1 VTSAPVPAQVTY
13 LRRLGLFSGVMMVI
27 GGIIGSGIFRNP
39 SVVPRLVHTGS
50 LTLAVWVLGGAIAMT
65 GAFIFSELGAR
76 RPHAGGGYV
85 YLREAYGSLPAFLYA
100 WSLLLVIATG
110 AIAAVAITF
119 ANYVV
124 ALTDV
129 DLRATV
135 PIAMAA
141 VVALTGINYIGVEPG
156 ALTQNIFTV
165 LKLVAL
171 AALILIGLLA
181 GGGQQAESTPAP
193 GPPGSLPLAIGS
205 ALVPVLFSYGG
216 WQQTNFIA
224 GEIRS
229 PERNLPRA
237 IVIGVAIVVVI
248 YVLTNLAYLR
258 ALGAGGLAAS
268 TAPAADAMGR
278 LLGPTGT
285 TFIALAI
292 AVSTFG
298 FLDLVILVTPR
309 VYQAMASDGL
319 FFPSMAALHP
329 KYHTPSVALIF
340 QATWALLLV
349 YSGEYEALAAY
360 VVFGDWIFFGLAA
373 STLLVFRRRDRMAG
387 APAPAVSTPLF
398 PLSVFLFMLAA
409 LYVVVGSI
417 ASNPGDALKGAV
429 LILAGIPV
437 YWFWRRRA

>member
-1 VTSAPVPAQVTY
+1 VPSQVTY

-39 SVVPRLVHTGS
+39 SVVPRLVHTGP

-76 RPHAGGGYV
+76 RPEAGGGYV

-119 ANYVV
+119 ANYAV
-124 ALTDV
+124 ALANL

-135 PIAMAA
+135 PLAMSA
-141 VVALTGINYIGVEPG
+141 VVVLTGINYVGVQPG
-156 ALTQNIFTV
+156 AVTQNIFTV
-165 LKLVAL
+165 LKL
-171 AALILIGLLA
+171 AALGVLILVGLLVR
-181 GGGQQAESTPAP
+181 GGRPLEPAS
-193 GPPGSLPLAIGS
+193 PPALQGSLTLAIGS

-224 GEIRS
+224 GEIRN

-237 IVIGVAIVVVI
+237 IVTGVAIVVVV
-248 YVLTNLAYLR
+248 YVLANVAYLR
-258 ALGAGGLAAS
+258 ALGAQGLAAS

-278 LLGPTGT
+278 LLGPAGT

-309 VYQAMASDGL
+309 VYQTMASDGL
-319 FFPSMAALHP
+319 FFPSMAKLHP
-329 KYHTPSVALIF
+329 KYRTPSVALIV
-340 QATWALLLV
+340 QAIWALALV

-373 STLLVFRRRDRMAG
+373 STLLVFRQRDRVAG
-387 APAPAVSTPLF
+387 APLPAISTPFF
-398 PLSVFLFMLAA
+398 PFSVFLFMLAA
-409 LYVVVGSI
+409 LYVVIGSI
-417 ASNPGDALKGAV
+417 ASNPGNALKGAV

-437 YWFWRRRA
+437 YWFWRRRT

>member
-1 VTSAPVPAQVTY
+1 MPSQVTY

-39 SVVPRLVHTGS
+39 SVVPRLVHTGP

-76 RPHAGGGYV
+76 RPEAGGGYV

-124 ALTDV
+124 ALADLDV
-129 DLRATV
+129 RATV
-135 PIAMAA
+135 PLAMSA
-141 VVALTGINYIGVEPG
+141 VVVLTGINYVGVQPG
-156 ALTQNIFTV
+156 AITQNIFTV
-165 LKLVAL
+165 LKL
-171 AALILIGLLA
+171 AALGVLILVGLLV
-181 GGGQQAESTPAP
+181 GGSGPLGPASPPAP
-193 GPPGSLPLAIGS
+193 QGSLTLAIGS

-224 GEIRS
+224 GEIRN

-237 IVIGVAIVVVI
+237 IVIGVAIVVMV
-248 YVLTNLAYLR
+248 YVLANIAYLR
-258 ALGAGGLAAS
+258 ALGAEGLAAS

-278 LLGPTGT
+278 LLGPAGT

-309 VYQAMASDGL
+309 VYQTMASDGL
-319 FFPSMAALHP
+319 FFPSMARLHP
-329 KYHTPSVALIF
+329 KYRTPSVALIV
-340 QATWALLLV
+340 QAIWALALV

-373 STLLVFRRRDRMAG
+373 STLLVFRRRDRVAG
-387 APAPAVSTPLF
+387 APPPAISTPF
-398 PLSVFLFMLAA
+398 VPFSVFLFMLAA
-409 LYVVVGSI
+409 LYVVIGSI
-417 ASNPGDALKGAV
+417 ASNPGNALKGAI
-429 LILAGIPV
+429 LILAGMPV

>member
-1 VTSAPVPAQVTY
+1 
-13 LRRLGLFSGVMMVI
+13 MMVI

-39 SVVPRLVHTGS
+39 SVVPRLVHTGP
-50 LTLAVWVLGGAIAMT
+50 LTLAVWVLGGAIAMI
-65 GAFIFSELGAR
+65 GGFIFSELGAR
-76 RPHAGGGYV
+76 RPEAGGGYV
-85 YLREAYGSLPAFLYA
+85 YLREAYGTLPAFLYA
-100 WSLLLVIATG
+100 WALLLVIATG

-119 ANYVV
+119 ANYAV
-124 ALTDV
+124 ALTGLDV
-129 DLRATV
+129 RLTV
-135 PIAMAA
+135 PLAMGA
-141 VVALTGINYIGVEPG
+141 VVMLTGINYVGVEPG
-156 ALTQNIFTV
+156 AITQNIFTV

-171 AALILIGLLA
+171 AALILIGLMM
-181 GGGQQAESTPAP
+181 SV
-193 GPPGSLPLAIGS
+193 SLPVEGQGAPVAPSSLTLAIGS

-224 GEIRS
+224 AEIRD
-229 PERNLPRA
+229 PERNLPWA

-248 YVLTNLAYLR
+248 YVLANLAYLR
-258 ALGAGGLAAS
+258 VLGPTGLAGS

-278 LLGPTGT
+278 LLGPAGT

-309 VYQAMASDGL
+309 VYQTMASDGL
-319 FFPSMAALHP
+319 FFPAMARLHPRYRTPSAALI
-329 KYHTPSVALIF
+329 VQAIWALALI
-340 QATWALLLV
+340 

-373 STLLVFRRRDRMAG
+373 STLLVFRQRDRLAG
-387 APAPAVSTPLF
+387 AAAPRISTPF
-398 PLSVFLFMLAA
+398 YPLSVFLFMLAA
-409 LYVVVGSI
+409 LYVVIGSI
-417 ASNPGDALKGAV
+417 ASNPGNALIGAV

>member
-1 VTSAPVPAQVTY
+1 VPAQATY

-39 SVVPRLVHTGS
+39 SVVPRLVHTGP

-119 ANYVV
+119 ANYAV
-124 ALTDV
+124 ALTGAEV
-129 DLRATV
+129 QATV
-135 PIAMAA
+135 PIALAA
-141 VVALTGINYIGVEPG
+141 VIVLTGINYVGVEPG
-156 ALTQNIFTV
+156 AVTQNVFTV

-181 GGGQQAESTPAP
+181 GGGVAPAAGSTPV
-193 GPPGSLPLAIGS
+193 PPDSLTLAIGS

-224 GEIRS
+224 GEIRN

-237 IVIGVAIVVVI
+237 IMIGVAIVVVV
-248 YVLTNLAYLR
+248 YVLANVAYLR

-278 LLGPTGT
+278 LLGPAGT

-309 VYQAMASDGL
+309 VYQTMASDGL
-319 FFPSMAALHP
+319 FFPSMARLHP
-329 KYHTPSVALIF
+329 KYRTPSVALIF
-340 QATWALLLV
+340 QACWALVLV
-349 YSGEYEALAAY
+349 YTGEYEALAAY
-360 VVFGDWIFFGLAA
+360 VVFGDWIFFGMAA
-373 STLLVFRRRDRMAG
+373 STLLVFRRRDRLAG
-387 APAPAVSTPLF
+387 AAAPTVSTPLF
-398 PLSVFLFMLAA
+398 PFSVFLFMLAA
-409 LYVVVGSI
+409 LYVVIGSI
-417 ASNPGDALKGAV
+417 ASNPGNALKGAV
-429 LILAGIPV
+429 LILAGVPV

>member
-1 VTSAPVPAQVTY
+1 MPAQATY

-39 SVVPRLVHTGS
+39 SVVPRLVHTGP

-119 ANYVV
+119 ANYAV
-124 ALTDV
+124 ALTGADI
-129 DLRATV
+129 RATV
-135 PIAMAA
+135 PIAVAA
-141 VVALTGINYIGVEPG
+141 VIVLTGINYVGVEPG
-156 ALTQNIFTV
+156 AVTQNVFTV

-181 GGGQQAESTPAP
+181 GGGEAPAAAATPV
-193 GPPGSLPLAIGS
+193 PPGSLTLAIGS

-224 GEIRS
+224 GEIRE

-237 IVIGVAIVVVI
+237 IMIGVVIVVVV
-248 YVLTNLAYLR
+248 YVLANVAYLR

-278 LLGPTGT
+278 LLGPAGT

-309 VYQAMASDGL
+309 VYQTMASDGL
-319 FFPSMAALHP
+319 FFPSMARLHP
-329 KYHTPSVALIF
+329 RYRTPAVALIF
-340 QATWALLLV
+340 QACWALVLV
-349 YSGEYEALAAY
+349 YTGEYEALAAY

-373 STLLVFRRRDRMAG
+373 STLLVFRRRDRLAG
-387 APAPAVSTPLF
+387 AAAPTVSTPLF
-398 PLSVFLFMLAA
+398 PFSVFLFMLAA
-409 LYVVVGSI
+409 LYVVIGSI
-417 ASNPGDALKGAV
+417 ASNPANALKGAV
-429 LILAGIPV
+429 LILAGVPV
-437 YWFWRRRA
+437 YWFWQRRA

>member
-1 VTSAPVPAQVTY
+1 
-13 LRRLGLFSGVMMVI
+13 MMVI

-39 SVVPRLVHTGS
+39 SVVPRLVHTGP

-76 RPHAGGGYV
+76 RPEAGGGYV

-100 WSLLLVIATG
+100 WALLLVIATG

-119 ANYVV
+119 ANYAVV
-124 ALTDV
+124 LAGADV
-129 DLRATV
+129 RATV
-135 PIAMAA
+135 PLAMAA
-141 VVALTGINYIGVEPG
+141 VVVLTAINYIGVQPG
-156 ALTQNIFTV
+156 AITQNIFTI

-181 GGGQQAESTPAP
+181 GGGQPAESRAP
-193 GPPGSLPLAIGS
+193 SVPPESLTLAIGS

-224 GEIRS
+224 GEIRD

-237 IVIGVAIVVVI
+237 ILIGVAVVVVV
-248 YVLTNLAYLR
+248 YVLANVAYLR

-278 LLGPTGT
+278 LLGPAGT

-292 AVSTFG
+292 AISTFG

-309 VYQAMASDGL
+309 VYQTMASDGL
-319 FFPSMAALHP
+319 FFPSMAVLHP
-329 KYHTPSVALIF
+329 RYRTPSVALIF
-340 QATWALLLV
+340 QAIWALALV

-373 STLLVFRRRDRMAG
+373 STLLVFRHRDRLAG
-387 APAPAVSTPLF
+387 AAAPAVSTPLF
-398 PLSVFLFMLAA
+398 PFSVFLFMLAA
-409 LYVVVGSI
+409 LYVVIGSI
-417 ASNPGDALKGAV
+417 ASNPGNALKGAV

>member
-1 VTSAPVPAQVTY
+1 
-13 LRRLGLFSGVMMVI
+13 MVI

-39 SVVPRLVHTGS
+39 SVVPRLVHTGP

-76 RPHAGGGYV
+76 RPEAGGGYV

-119 ANYVV
+119 ANYAV
-124 ALTDV
+124 ALTGADV
-129 DLRATV
+129 RATV
-135 PIAMAA
+135 PLAMAA
-141 VVALTGINYIGVEPG
+141 VVLLTGINYVGVQPG
-156 ALTQNIFTV
+156 AITQNIFTV

-171 AALILIGLLA
+171 AALIFIGLLG
-181 GGGQQAESTPAP
+181 GGGQAAEAGPTPV
-193 GPPGSLPLAIGS
+193 PPGSLTLAIGS

-224 GEIRS
+224 GEIRN

-237 IVIGVAIVVVI
+237 IVIGVAIVVVV
-248 YVLTNLAYLR
+248 YVLANVGYLR
-258 ALGAGGLAAS
+258 ALGAEGLAAS

-278 LLGPTGT
+278 LLGPAGT

-309 VYQAMASDGL
+309 VYQTMASDGL
-319 FFPSMAALHP
+319 FFPSMARLHP
-329 KYHTPSVALIF
+329 RYRTPSVALIF
-340 QATWALLLV
+340 QAIWGLALV

-373 STLLVFRRRDRMAG
+373 STLLVFRHRDRLAG
-387 APAPAVSTPLF
+387 AVAPAVSTPLVPF
-398 PLSVFLFMLAA
+398 SVFLFMLAA
-409 LYVVVGSI
+409 LYVVIGSI
-417 ASNPGDALKGAV
+417 ASNPSNALKGAV

-437 YWFWRRRA
+437 YWYWRRRA

>member
-1 VTSAPVPAQVTY
+1 VLPQVTY

-27 GGIIGSGIFRNP
+27 GGIVGSGIFRNP
-39 SVVPRLVHTGS
+39 SVVPRLVHTGP
-50 LTLAVWVLGGAIAMT
+50 LTLAVWVLGGVIAMT

-76 RPHAGGGYV
+76 RPEAGGGYV

-124 ALTDV
+124 ALTGANV
-129 DLRATV
+129 GATV
-135 PIAMAA
+135 PLAMAA
-141 VVALTGINYIGVEPG
+141 VVVLTGINYVGVQPG
-156 ALTQNIFTV
+156 AITQNIFTV

-171 AALILIGLLA
+171 AALISIGLLA
-181 GGGQQAESTPAP
+181 GSGQSAESGATPAP
-193 GPPGSLPLAIGS
+193 PASLTLAIGS

-224 GEIRS
+224 GEIRN

-237 IVIGVAIVVVI
+237 IVIGVAVVVVV
-248 YVLTNLAYLR
+248 YVLANVAYLR
-258 ALGAGGLAAS
+258 ALGAEGLAAS

-278 LLGPTGT
+278 LLGPAGT
-285 TFIALAI
+285 SFIALAI

-309 VYQAMASDGL
+309 VYQTMASDGL
-319 FFPSMAALHP
+319 FFPSMARLHP
-329 KYHTPSVALIF
+329 RYRTPSVALIF
-340 QATWALLLV
+340 QAIWAMALV

-373 STLLVFRRRDRMAG
+373 STLLVFRQRDRLAG
-387 APAPAVSTPLF
+387 APSPTVSTPFF
-398 PLSVFLFMLAA
+398 PFSVLLFMVAA
-409 LYVVVGSI
+409 LYVVIGSI
-417 ASNPGDALKGAV
+417 ASNPGNALKGAV
-429 LILAGIPV
+429 LIVAGIPV
-437 YWFWRRRA
+437 YWFWRQRA

>member
-1 VTSAPVPAQVTY
+1 VPAQVTY
-13 LRRLGLFSGVMMVI
+13 VRRLGLFSGVMMVI

-39 SVVPRLVHTGS
+39 SVVPRMVHTGP

-65 GAFIFSELGAR
+65 GGFIFSELGAR

-119 ANYVV
+119 ANYAV
-124 ALTDV
+124 ALTGA

-135 PIAMAA
+135 PIALAA
-141 VVALTGINYIGVEPG
+141 VVVLTVINYMGVEPG
-156 ALTQNIFTV
+156 AITQNVFTV

-171 AALILIGLLA
+171 AALIVIGLFA
-181 GGGQQAESTPAP
+181 GTGQV
-193 GPPGSLPLAIGS
+193 PGSEATPLPPRSLTLAIGS

-224 GEIRS
+224 AEIRD

-237 IVIGVAIVVVI
+237 IMIGVAIVVLV
-248 YVLTNLAYLR
+248 YVLANVAYLR
-258 ALGAGGLAAS
+258 ALGAVALAAS
-268 TAPAADAMGR
+268 SAPAADAMGR
-278 LLGPTGT
+278 LLGPGGR

-309 VYQAMASDGL
+309 VYQTMASDGL
-319 FFPSMAALHP
+319 FFPSMARLHP
-329 KYHTPSVALIF
+329 RYRTPSVALVF
-340 QATWALLLV
+340 QAGWALVLAFT
-349 YSGEYEALAAY
+349 GEYEALAAY

-387 APAPAVSTPLF
+387 VPAPTITTPLF
-398 PLSVFLFMLAA
+398 PFSVYLFMVAA
-409 LYVVVGSI
+409 LYVVIGSI
-417 ASNPGDALKGAV
+417 VSNPENAFKGAV
-429 LILAGIPV
+429 LILAGVPV
-437 YWFWRRRA
+437 YRFWRRRT

>member
-1 VTSAPVPAQVTY
+1 MPAQTTY
-13 LRRLGLFSGVMMVI
+13 VRRLGLFSGVMMVI

-39 SVVPRLVHTGS
+39 SVVPRLVHTGP

-65 GAFIFSELGAR
+65 GGFIFSELGAR

-119 ANYVV
+119 ANYAV
-124 ALTDV
+124 ALSGADI
-129 DLRATV
+129 RATV
-135 PIAMAA
+135 PIAVTA
-141 VVALTGINYIGVEPG
+141 VIVLTGINYVGVEPG
-156 ALTQNIFTV
+156 AVTQNVFTV

-181 GGGQQAESTPAP
+181 SGGQAP
-193 GPPGSLPLAIGS
+193 EAAAKPVPPGSLTLAIGS

-224 GEIRS
+224 GEIRN

-237 IVIGVAIVVVI
+237 IMIGVAIVVVV
-248 YVLTNLAYLR
+248 YVLANVAYLR

-278 LLGPTGT
+278 LLGPAGT

-309 VYQAMASDGL
+309 VYQTMASDGL
-319 FFPSMAALHP
+319 FFPSMARLHP
-329 KYHTPSVALIF
+329 KYRTPSVALIF
-340 QATWALLLV
+340 QACWALALV
-349 YSGEYEALAAY
+349 YTGEYEALAAY

-373 STLLVFRRRDRMAG
+373 STLLVFRRRDRLAG
-387 APAPAVSTPLF
+387 ATAPTVSTPLF
-398 PLSVFLFMLAA
+398 PFSVFLFMLAA
-409 LYVVVGSI
+409 LYVVIGSI
-417 ASNPGDALKGAV
+417 ASNPGNALKGAV
-429 LILAGIPV
+429 LILAGVPI

>member
-1 VTSAPVPAQVTY
+1 VPPQVTY

-39 SVVPRLVHTGS
+39 SVVPRLVHTGP

-76 RPHAGGGYV
+76 RPEAGGGYV
-85 YLREAYGSLPAFLYA
+85 YLREAYGTLPAFLYA

-124 ALTDV
+124 ALAGLDV
-129 DLRATV
+129 RATV
-135 PIAMAA
+135 PLAMAA
-141 VVALTGINYIGVEPG
+141 VIVLTGINYVGVEPG
-156 ALTQNIFTV
+156 AVTQNVFTV
-165 LKLVAL
+165 LKLAAL
-171 AALILIGLLA
+171 AALISIGLLA
-181 GGGQQAESTPAP
+181 GGGKPTEPVPVPAA
-193 GPPGSLPLAIGS
+193 PPSLTLAIGS

-224 GEIRS
+224 GEIKN
-229 PERNLPRA
+229 PEKNLPRA
-237 IVIGVAIVVVI
+237 IVIGVAIVVVV
-248 YVLTNLAYLR
+248 YVLANLAYLR
-258 ALGAGGLAAS
+258 ALGAPGLAAS

-278 LLGPTGT
+278 LIGPAGT

-292 AVSTFG
+292 ALSTFG

-309 VYQAMASDGL
+309 VYQTMASDGL
-319 FFPSMAALHP
+319 FFPSMGRLHP
-329 KYHTPSVALIF
+329 KYHTPSVALSF
-340 QATWALLLV
+340 QAIWALALV
-349 YSGEYEALAAY
+349 YTGEYEALAAY

-373 STLLVFRRRDRMAG
+373 STLLVFRRRDRLTG
-387 APAPAVSTPLF
+387 APPVAVSAPLF
-398 PLSVFLFMLAA
+398 PCSVFLFMLAA
-409 LYVVVGSI
+409 IYVVIGSI
-417 ASNPGDALKGAV
+417 ASNPSNALKGAV

-437 YWFWRRRA
+437 YWYWRRRK

>member
-1 VTSAPVPAQVTY
+1 
-13 LRRLGLFSGVMMVI
+13 MMVI

-39 SVVPRLVHTGS
+39 SVVPRLVHTGP

-119 ANYVV
+119 ANYAV
-124 ALTDV
+124 ALTGADI
-129 DLRATV
+129 RATV
-135 PIAMAA
+135 PIAVTA
-141 VVALTGINYIGVEPG
+141 VIVLTGINYVGVEPG
-156 ALTQNIFTV
+156 AVTQNVFTV

-181 GGGQQAESTPAP
+181 GAGEAPAAAATPV
-193 GPPGSLPLAIGS
+193 PPGSLTLAIGS

-224 GEIRS
+224 GEIRE

-237 IVIGVAIVVVI
+237 IMIGVAIVVVV
-248 YVLTNLAYLR
+248 YVLANVAYLR

-278 LLGPTGT
+278 LLGPAGT

-292 AVSTFG
+292 AISTFG

-309 VYQAMASDGL
+309 VYQTMASDGL
-319 FFPSMAALHP
+319 FFPSMAKLHP
-329 KYHTPSVALIF
+329 RYRTPAVALIF
-340 QATWALLLV
+340 QACWALVLV
-349 YSGEYEALAAY
+349 YTGEYEALAAY

-373 STLLVFRRRDRMAG
+373 STLLVFRRRDRLAG
-387 APAPAVSTPLF
+387 AAAPTVSTPLF
-398 PLSVFLFMLAA
+398 PFSVFLFMLAA
-409 LYVVVGSI
+409 LYVVIGSI
-417 ASNPGDALKGAV
+417 ASNPGNALKGAV
-429 LILAGIPV
+429 LILAGVPV